1 MRLNR
6 THTTPDPS
14 LGYHVASLIVHC
26 RPELLNDL
34 VERIEAENGLSVPQ
48 YDPIGKMVVL
58 LEAPDEGQLTRGVQ
72 LIEQLP
78 GVASINL
85 IFHQIDR

>member
-6 THTTPDPS
+6 HHTAPDPTAA
-14 LGYHVASLIVHC
+14 YHVASLVVHC
-26 RPELLNDL
+26 RPELFDD
-34 VERIEAENGLSVPQ
+34 VVQRIESEDGLSVPQ
-48 YDPIGKMVVL
+48 SDPTGKMVVL
-58 LEAPDEGQLTRGVQ
+58 LEAQDEGHLTRGIQ

-78 GVASINL
+78 GVASTNL